1 MSLGAR
7 AGTPRPGASLAL
19 TMGEPAGIGAEIAIA
34 AWRAREAEDVPPFFL
49 IADPRHLSRL
59 ADDLGWT
66 LAMTVLDHPGAA
78 ADAFRTALPVLPLE
92 LPARVSPG
100 TLDPANAPAVLSA
113 IETAV
118 SLTRAGHAAAVV
130 TGPIHKGVLYGAGF
144 RHPGHTEFLAELDRA
159 GAPPVMLLACPGLK
173 VVPVTVHLALKD
185 AIAALR
191 PETIVHAGRI
201 TAAAL
206 ARDFAIARPRLVVA
220 GLNPHAGEGG
230 SLGREEETV
239 IGPAVA
245 ALRAEGIQVTGPMA
259 ADSLFH
265 PAARARYDA
274 VLCMYHDQ
282 ALIPL
287 KTLDFE
293 RGVNVTLGLSFIRT
307 SPDHGTALAIAGRGE
322 ANPASLIAALKLA
335 WRMARARAGEPAVPV
350 RSSLG

>member
-1 MSLGAR
+1 MSLEAR
-7 AGTPRPGASLAL
+7 AGSFKPGTSLAL
-19 TMGEPAGIGAEIAIA
+19 TMGEPAGIGAEIAID
-34 AWRAREAEDVPPFFL
+34 AWRNRKAESVPPFFL

-59 ADDLGWT
+59 ADTLGRA
-66 LAMTVLDHPGAA
+66 LSMTILDDPGAA
-78 ADAFRTALPVLPLE
+78 AGAFETSLPVLPLE
-92 LPARVSPG
+92 LPAEVSPG
-100 TLDPANAPAVLSA
+100 TLDPTNAPAVLCA

-118 SLTRAGHAAAVV
+118 SLTRAGRAAAVV

-144 RHPGHTEFLAELDRA
+144 RHPGHTEYLAELDRA
-159 GAPPVMLLACPGLK
+159 GTPPVMLLACPGLK
-173 VVPVTVHLALKD
+173 VVPVTVHLPLKD

-191 PETIVHAGRI
+191 PEVIVHAGRV

-230 SLGREEETV
+230 GLGGEESTV

-245 ALRAEGIQVTGPMA
+245 ALRAEGIDVSGPA
-259 ADSLFH
+259 PADSLFH

-287 KTLDFE
+287 KTIDFE

-307 SPDHGTALAIAGRGE
+307 SPDHGTALGIAGKGE

-335 WRMARARAGEPAVPV
+335 WRMARARAGEPAVP
-350 RSSLG
+350 